1 MGPYK
6 AGEAIESI
14 SFMKESD
21 KYSLHQIL
29 WDNED
34 HLSNAIIAMRL
45 VVNSVVKSYSKSH
58 AVQSVSM
65 IKLGTS
71 QFRN

>member
-1 MGPYK
+1 MGPYED
-6 AGEAIESI
+6 GEAMESI

-45 VVNSVVKSYSKSH
+45 VIRIPYLHSGIKINSISILDFFI
-58 AVQSVSM
+58 Q
-65 IKLGTS
+65 LC
-71 QFRN
+71 QL